1 MTAGQDHLSHSAP
14 SGAADEW
21 MAAATDLAAA
31 AEAYDAQYFGRI
43 LSRED
48 VMAAVEEISVIQ
60 DAANRLHT
68 VWRTRLAALPSRQQL
83 DGVADTVLQVGTRG
97 TVGWMWHVFKATDD
111 RAESVRV
118 MRDFER
124 ISNDGYE
131 ILRLIS
137 PTLPYAIHLEGE
149 TTRAADPGDE
159 ESTSLQAAAINAR
172 QTIEVN
178 AANIDRDIESQRS
191 QVQLLTSYT
200 QTSMTE
206 EVRGLTRALTLLTLV
221 VVLLTVGA
229 LVTSALNASG
239 H

>member
-1 MTAGQDHLSHSAP
+1 MTTAP
-14 SGAADEW
+14 SAAAAD
-21 MAAATDLAAA
+21 AAALQTREWNSAAADLTAA
-31 AEAYDAQYFGRI
+31 AEAYAAGYFGRI
-43 LSRED
+43 LSSRED
-48 VMAAVEEISVIQ
+48 VMAALEEISVIQ

-68 VWRTRLAALPSRQQL
+68 LWRGRLESLPSRAQL
-83 DGVADTVLQVGTRG
+83 DAVADSILRVGARG
-97 TVGWMWHVFKATDD
+97 TFGWIWNAFRLADD
-111 RAESVRV
+111 RGESVRV

-124 ISNDGYE
+124 VSNDGYE

-149 TTRAADPGDE
+149 ASRGAERDDE
-159 ESTSLQAAAINAR
+159 AESLQAAATNAR
-172 QTIEVN
+172 QTIEVT
-178 AANIDRDIESQRS
+178 AANIDRDIDSQRS

-221 VVLLTVGA
+221 VVLLTIGA
-229 LVTSALNASG
+229 LVTSALNAS